1 MIVDG
6 IEMYIRLESSR
17 IDVAH
22 TVQKHRCYCA
32 GFMHLRLRLN
42 EAQRGIFVL
51 YVVIHTVRKLL
62 WVRRARAIFWR
73 YRLDD
78 IGC

>member
-22 TVQKHRCYCA
+22 TVQKHRCYSA

-51 YVVIHTVRKLL
+51 YVVIQCASCCGYVGLEQFSGGIDL
-62 WVRRARAIFWR
+62 MI
-73 YRLDD
+73 
-78 IGC
+78 